1 MDALIVGGAG
11 EFGQFLQ
18 RDILPH
24 ICVKTVSSVERE
36 TPTEE

>member
-1 MDALIVGGAG
+1 MDVLIVGGGG
-11 EFGQFLQ
+11 EFGKFLQ

-36 TPTEE
+36 TPS